1 MKVDWRTHPNNIGH
15 FYYAGC
21 FRCHDGQHVS
31 REGKVIRKECRIC
44 HAILGQEEGGQP
56 MAEVRGRAFRHPVE
70 IGDLAEVTCSD
81 CHTGGP
87 GP

>member
-1 MKVDWRTHPNNIGH
+1 
-15 FYYAGC
+15 FYYPGC

-31 REGKVIRKECRIC
+31 PEGKVIRKDCEIC
-44 HAILGQEEGGQP
+44 HTLLGQEEGGQP
-56 MAEVRGRAFRHPVE
+56 MAEVRGRPFRHPVE
-70 IGDLAEVTCSD
+70 IGDLAEATCSG